1 MQTKIHL
8 YYGAQK
14 NVVRFNLN
22 TFLSIH
28 INIRISLKSLVPPL
42 HSFLLLSNTKIELKL
57 N

>member
-8 YYGAQK
+8 YYGAQMNK
-14 NVVRFNLN
+14 VRFNLN
-22 TFLSIH
+22 TFLTIH